1 MEERKTPISMT
12 DTVVQVESSDQT
24 PVVNQRNINV
34 KTTNGEKIR
43 LSRWFVNNQKEDG
56 WDEKALN
63 MLHTVTLLLLFVA
76 YICHIVSSPYI
87 ELLRS
92 TTIVT
97 ILSVI
102 EVICLILGIVC
113 FVKACYVNSSWTAAK
128 LMFDKGCIRT
138 YIFGFWLLRCFIIEI
153 LKGEV
158 IYSFLIVF
166 HSIMI
171 YGSDTWYICNRKVLL
186 LNIFLYLSMICYE
199 FFVSISPVAPSKPAW
214 TQTRKRDYRTTSD
227 SQARAHPSSPQSQM

>member
-1 MEERKTPISMT
+1 MEKTSGKF
-12 DTVVQVESSDQT
+12 
-24 PVVNQRNINV
+24 R
-34 KTTNGEKIR
+34 R
-43 LSRWFVNNQKEDG
+43 LSQWFVNNQSVAG
-56 WDEKALN
+56 WDEEALN
-63 MLHTVTLLLLFVA
+63 TLHTETLVLLFVA

-138 YIFGFWLLRCFIIEI
+138 TYLDFG
-153 LKGEV
+153 
-158 IYSFLIVF
+158 Y
-166 HSIMI
+166 
-171 YGSDTWYICNRKVLL
+171 
-186 LNIFLYLSMICYE
+186 
-199 FFVSISPVAPSKPAW
+199 
-214 TQTRKRDYRTTSD
+214 
-227 SQARAHPSSPQSQM
+227 